1 MNNYKTVLNRL
12 YKTKKTELKSDKIE
26 LSVTT
31 DLKAIFEKV
40 QSIYKKADQRANDV
54 EKRFLAVNKEN
65 KKAKAEIDAIRKK
78 AQKIAFDA
86 GRKAKELGIKPPKEW
101 YDTYDKIAKL
111 NVPVSN
117 SANIFPL

>member
-86 GRKAKELGIKPPKEW
+86 ERKAKDLGIKPPKEW
-101 YDTYDKIAKL
+101 SDTYDKMFKL